1 VYGLNYKDRRE
12 AALAWLQKHGN
23 PYVLS
28 VVDDN
33 GRVGIDYGVY
43 GTPET
48 YLIDREGVIRFK
60 HVGPL
65 TPRVVERTLLPL
77 LRSLGAS

>member
-1 VYGLNYKDRRE
+1 
-12 AALAWLQKHGN
+12 
-23 PYVLS
+23 
-28 VVDDN
+28 
-33 GRVGIDYGVY
+33 
-43 GTPET
+43 
-48 YLIDREGVIRFK
+48 VIRFK

>member
-1 VYGLNYKDRRE
+1 
-12 AALAWLQKHGN
+12 
-23 PYVLS
+23 
-28 VVDDN
+28 
-33 GRVGIDYGVY
+33 VGIDFGVY

-65 TPRVVERTLLPL
+65 TPKVVERTLLPL
-77 LRSLGAS
+77 IRSLGAS